1 MSETIEQKC
10 IAKGVKLTDQRKIIA
25 KVMSNSEDH
34 PDVNELYLR
43 VSKLDSKISI
53 ATVYRTVKLFEEA
66 GIITKHDFKG
76 GKARYEEVSESH
88 HDHLIDIKTGEIIEF
103 VDEDIEILQKKV
115 AEKYGYNLVDH
126 KLELYG
132 IKKKS
137 WLMSKKIFIKTLGC
151 QMNEYDSNR
160 IYDSVKRL
168 GFEKSQ
174 NQNNLDCYVLNT
186 CHIRDKA
193 KEKVY
198 HDIGR
203 VKKLYK
209 KKNKPIIVVAGCV
222 AQAENQEMLNREPY
236 IDIVIGPQSYHKI
249 NDKLKNFIKGNKIE
263 ETEFDTV
270 SKFNYF
276 DNIENKNNKIEE
288 TEFDTVSK
296 FNYFDNIENENNKIS
311 SYLTIQEGCDKFCS
325 FCVVPYTRGPEY
337 SRPFNKIIS
346 EAEEL
351 IKNGT
356 KEIILLGQNVNAY
369 SFKEKIK
376 EYRISDLINKLE
388 TYSELK
394 RIRYTTSHPR
404 DMTDDLIECYS
415 TSKKLMPLVHLPIQ
429 SGSNKILKLMNRKHT
444 VEKYIEIY
452 EKLIKINPKI
462 EFSSDFIIA
471 YPGETENDFNE
482 TLDLVKKIKFIN
494 SFSFI
499 FSPRPGTVASNLD
512 QIDNKIAKERL
523 LKIQE
528 YLFKFQLKKN
538 ESFINKSIDVLVE
551 NEMVG
556 QNKLFGR
563 NQYMNSVIFKEG
575 KNFIGKNVNI
585 KIEQVNQNSLFGKIE
600 KNNMRAA

>member
-1 MSETIEQKC
+1 MQ
-10 IAKGVKLTDQRKIIA
+10 
-25 KVMSNSEDH
+25 
-34 PDVNELYLR
+34 
-43 VSKLDSKISI
+43 
-53 ATVYRTVKLFEEA
+53 
-66 GIITKHDFKG
+66 
-76 GKARYEEVSESH
+76 
-88 HDHLIDIKTGEIIEF
+88 
-103 VDEDIEILQKKV
+103 
-115 AEKYGYNLVDH
+115 
-126 KLELYG
+126 
-132 IKKKS
+132 
-137 WLMSKKIFIKTLGC
+137 KKIFIKTFGC

-168 GFEKSQ
+168 GFIKSQ
-174 NQNNLDCYVLNT
+174 DQKNLDCYVINT

-198 HDIGR
+198 HEIGR
-203 VKKLYK
+203 VKKIYK
-209 KKNKPIIVVAGCV
+209 EKNKPIVVVAGCV

-249 NDKLKNFIKGNKIE
+249 NDRLKNFIKDKKIE

-276 DNIENKNNKIEE
+276 DNIENKN
-288 TEFDTVSK
+288 SK
-296 FNYFDNIENENNKIS
+296 VS

-346 EAEEL
+346 EAESL
-351 IKNGT
+351 IKNGA

-369 SFKEKIK
+369 FFKEKIK

-388 TYSELK
+388 SYSELK

-415 TSKKLMPLVHLPIQ
+415 KNKKLMPLVHLPIQ

-444 VEKYIEIY
+444 VEQYIEIF
-452 EKLIKINPKI
+452 EKLKKINPKI
-462 EFSSDFIIA
+462 EFSSDFIIS
-471 YPGETENDFNE
+471 YPGETNDDFKDTVN
-482 TLDLVKKIKFIN
+482 LVRKIKFIN

-499 FSPRPGTVASNLD
+499 FSSRPGTKAANLK
-512 QIDNKIAKERL
+512 QIDKEIAKERL

-528 YLFKFQLKKN
+528 YLFKFQLNMNKF
-538 ESFINKSIDVLVE
+538 FINKSVDVLVE
-551 NEMVG
+551 NKMDG
-556 QNKLFGR
+556 QKKLFGR
-563 NQYMNSVIFKEG
+563 NQFMNSVIFEG
-575 KNFIGKNVNI
+575 NANFIGKNINI
-585 KIEQVNQNSLFGKIE
+585 KIEKANQNSLFGKIE